1 MIVGLWGD
9 SFVSIPKAL
18 PTVPEFLA
26 ALPADRQATVT
37 AVHKAIR
44 KAAPKLAPFIRTGM
58 GPSPLIAYGSYRYRS
73 GSGKEGEWF
82 LVGLVPGKTAYSLH
96 ICVGGKEGYLVEQHA
111 KELGK
116 VKVGRTCI
124 NFKKLEDLNLAA
136 AMALVKQGVKLG
148 GVSAV

>member
-1 MIVGLWGD
+1 M
-9 SFVSIPKAL
+9 PKAL
-18 PTVPEFLA
+18 PTVAEFLA
-26 ALPADRQATVT
+26 ALPADRRDTVK
-37 AVHKAIR
+37 AVHQAIR

-58 GPSPLIAYGSYRYRS
+58 GPSPIIAYGSYRYRS
-73 GSGKEGEWF
+73 ASGKEGDWF
-82 LVGLVPGKTAYSLH
+82 LVGLVPGKSAYSLH
-96 ICVGGKEGYLVEQHA
+96 ICVGGKDGYLVEQHA

-136 AMALVKQGVKLG
+136 AMRLVKQGVKLG

>member
-96 ICVGGKEGYLVEQHA
+96 ICVGGRDGYLVEQHA

>member
-1 MIVGLWGD
+1 LIVGLWGD